1 MPVTTMEPLVRAGA
15 GCMPRDAWDQMYID
29 AERWPK
35 LGYSTP
41 LRLSPQ

>member
-1 MPVTTMEPLVRAGA
+1 
-15 GCMPRDAWDQMYID
+15 MPRDAWDQMYID

-41 LRLSPQ
+41 LRLSLQ